1 MNVTVCDC
9 ISPIHIFIILFNWFI
24 SYQNI
29 IEFCENAVVIFLR
42 DINSFQMET
51 KKTAFYKLCF
61 TPTLISKK
69 KVGKLRVCR
78 AF

>member
-1 MNVTVCDC
+1 MLDGTL
-9 ISPIHIFIILFNWFI
+9 ISFWFI
-24 SYQNI
+24 LLQNI

-42 DINSFQMET
+42 DINSFQIET
-51 KKTAFYKLCF
+51 KEKTAFYKLCF
-61 TPTLISKK
+61 TPTPIFLKK